1 MSRKSFFI
9 GFGKTGT
16 TTIHNTLLDHGIRS
30 NHSGRWPKWIISKNK
45 NNIDQ
50 FDSYQDGM
58 SSWHQNGKYNTFE
71 WLESEFDSFFV
82 LNTRNLKSW
91 LVSWWNWKNWRNQQ
105 PEYLKKKGLT
115 HIPND
120 KHSIIKLILNRNI
133 HHYKTIEYFKD
144 KHNFMLLDIEK
155 EPDALVLSK
164 LTKITAT
171 KITKLKTS
179 LVHKTKQHYI
189 KNPGPVTKALSDL
202 GITEEYFDEPYIDK
216 LL

>member
-30 NHSGRWPKWIISKNK
+30 HHSGRWKKWVDSKNK
-45 NNIDQ
+45 SAIEK
-50 FDSYQDGM
+50 FDSYQDSRGG
-58 SSWHQNGKYNTFE
+58 NYE

-120 KHSIIKLILNRNI
+120 KHSIIKLILNRNM
-133 HHYKTIEYFKD
+133 HHYNVIEYFKD
-144 KHNFMLLDIEK
+144 KPNFMLLDIEK
-155 EPDALVLSK
+155 EPDAVVLSK

-179 LVHKTKQHYI
+179 LVHKNRPGYI
-189 KNPGPVTKALSDL
+189 KNPEPVTKALSDL
-202 GITEEYFDEPYIDK
+202 DITEEYFDEPYIDK

>member
-30 NHSGRWPKWIISKNK
+30 HHSGIWKKWVDSENK
-45 NNIDQ
+45 SAIDR
-50 FDSYQDGM
+50 FDSYQDGRGG
-58 SSWHQNGKYNTFE
+58 NYE

-120 KHSIIKLILNRNI
+120 KHSIIKLILNRNM

-144 KHNFMLLDIEK
+144 KPNFMLLDIEK
-155 EPDALVLSK
+155 EPNALVLSK